1 MKATVTFLFFVLSW
15 MYSTSYAQGKIP
27 VFEFHGSVN
36 HPLKGTRT
44 FFGGGLGVNFVFMDE
59 RKLSLKTGFETNFFH
74 TWNPSAYTGK
84 MSGSSNVHY
93 KFWNLSI
100 PLMFR
105 LNVGGRARL
114 FWEAGAYLGIPIA
127 GTSTSRFQTTPM
139 GPNQPFTD
147 EIRTENFR
155 GYFSVSP
162 AVSLGGIFPV
172 SQRMDLIVKPEFVFQ
187 KNFNVYDGP
196 VADFN
201 TKFCY
206 IRLCLGIRI
215 NLNNETK

>member
-1 MKATVTFLFFVLSW
+1 MKVIATLLFFVFSW
-15 MYSTSYAQGKIP
+15 MYSTSRAQDKIP

-36 HPLKGTRT
+36 HPLKGTKT

-59 RKLSLKTGFETNFFH
+59 RKLSMKTGFEINFFH
-74 TWNPSAYTGK
+74 TWNPSEYTGK
-84 MSGSSNVHY
+84 MSGSSDVHY

-114 FWEAGAYLGIPIA
+114 FWEAGAYLGLPIG
-127 GTSTSRFQTTPM
+127 GTSTSRFHTTPT
-139 GPNQPFTD
+139 GPNQPFID
-147 EIRTENFR
+147 EIRVEKFK
-155 GYFSVSP
+155 GYFSLSP
-162 AVSLGGIFPV
+162 SVSLGGIFPV
-172 SQRMDLIVKPEFVFQ
+172 SPHMDLIVKPEFVFQ
-187 KNFNVYDGP
+187 KNFNVQDGP
-196 VADFN
+196 FSDFN

-215 NLNNETK
+215 NPNDEIE